1 MGKDKGILRKD
12 EDTVVAGAPRYNSK
26 GSVMLMKVTMAL
38 GGSRELKNLNLTL
51 QGEQVGSYFGNSI
64 AIIDI
69 NNDG

>member
-1 MGKDKGILRKD
+1 MGKEKGILSQD

-26 GSVMLMKVTMAL
+26 GSVILMKVITT
-38 GGSRELKNLNLTL
+38 GGGNRELKVLNLTL
-51 QGEQVGSYFGNSI
+51 QGDQVGSYFGNSI